1 MLAIYS
7 RFCYDFEGCSFLE
20 NVAENFEMNRDL
32 IRLQKKLLS
41 HLLQE
46 ENLNMEGLTS
56 IKERLQSK
64 KVLIILDN
72 VNDLTILDFLVGK
85 QN

>member
-1 MLAIYS
+1 
-7 RFCYDFEGCSFLE
+7 
-20 NVAENFEMNRDL
+20 MNLDL
-32 IRLQKKLLS
+32 IKLQKKLLS